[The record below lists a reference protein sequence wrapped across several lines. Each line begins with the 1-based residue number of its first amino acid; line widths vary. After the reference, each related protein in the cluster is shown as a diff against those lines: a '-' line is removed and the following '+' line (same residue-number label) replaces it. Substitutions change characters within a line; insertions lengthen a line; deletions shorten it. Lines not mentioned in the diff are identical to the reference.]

1 MLSKTKRNDYK
12 SSRDFMDDLQLMR
25 DNAIK
30 YNGENHFISNNAIKL
45 EKFVQEKI
53 TGKMDDI
60 LTLEA
65 LVNESIN

>member
-1 MLSKTKRNDYK
+1 
-12 SSRDFMDDLQLMR
+12 MDDLQLMR